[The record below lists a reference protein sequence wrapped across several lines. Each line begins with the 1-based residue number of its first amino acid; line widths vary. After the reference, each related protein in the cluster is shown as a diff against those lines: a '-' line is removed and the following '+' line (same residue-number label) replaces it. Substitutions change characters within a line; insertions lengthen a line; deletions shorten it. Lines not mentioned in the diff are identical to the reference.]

1 MRKGYSEQ
9 FACPSVVLLT
19 ENRDADEV
27 VGFAEQ
33 IGAVYQADLRYF
45 VIRFPGHDDEVYTES
60 ALRRSLK
67 STEVRP

>member
-9 FACPSVVLLT
+9 FASPSVVLST
-19 ENRDADEV
+19 ENQDADEV

-33 IGAVYQADLRYF
+33 IGAVYQADLRYY
-45 VIRFPGHDDEVYTES
+45 VIRFPGCSDEVYTQS

-67 STEVRP
+67 PT